1 MAFNFYSDVLGEAYA
16 YKKVKFFD
24 PISGLP
30 AVIKD
35 GPTGVILTTAGDTQL
50 DGNGRVAVYID
61 TSIAWV
67 ILVDGVGPI
76 FKLIPLFLR
85 ESADGTKQYIVDNR
99 GFFKTTLLTPQ
110 QASTIE
116 AMLSSGV
123 VTSVGGQTGAVT
135 LSALHL
141 DKVDNTRDLD
151 KPVSYAVQS
160 ELGLK
165 YQKPTDGIPKTDLS
179 PAVQASLAKADSA
192 LQTLAVTSVQGR
204 TGAVTV
210 TPTDLGLQNAAI
222 FTADQKTALV
232 EAPVGLV
239 TDINTGL
246 YAIDGTGQALSLDNQ
261 PTSQGA
267 AAGSTIG
274 SALAA
279 LAEAVKTVFG
289 TTNQVIVTFDA
300 SGGVTFSL
308 PQDIAPTSSPTFATL
323 NIDKIR
329 GSAGMPT
336 VTLGTGAGTG
346 ATITLTRGSDL
357 KLRVDLTT
365 GTAPVAAATIFTITF
380 AKSYGLY
387 TPPLVDIIPG
397 NRISWQQ
404 QATST
409 GAIGV
414 NLASTTGNAVVIQ
427 SGNTALSASTNYS
440 WNFGFTAQ

>member
-16 YKKVKFFD
+16 YKKIKFFD

-35 GPTGVILTTAGDTQL
+35 GPTGVVLTTAGDTQL

-67 ILVDGVGPI
+67 ILVDGVGPV
-76 FKLIPLFLR
+76 FKISPLFLR
-85 ESADGTKQYIVDNR
+85 ESADGTKQYVVDSK

-110 QASTIE
+110 QASTID
-116 AMLSSGV
+116 ALLSAGV
-123 VTSVGGQTGAVT
+123 VTSLAGMTGVIT

-141 DKVDNTRDLD
+141 DKVDNTPDLE
-151 KPVSYAVQS
+151 KPLSNDAQAA
-160 ELGLK
+160 LGLK

-179 PAVQASLAKADSA
+179 PAVQASLTKADTA
-192 LQTLAVTSVQGR
+192 VQTQAVTSVQGR
-204 TGAVTV
+204 TGAVV
-210 TPTDLGLQNAAI
+210 VSAADLSLQDAAI
-222 FTADQKTALV
+222 YTADQKTASV

-239 TDINTGL
+239 TDVNNGV
-246 YAIDGTGQALSLDNQ
+246 YAIDGTGQALNLDNQ
-261 PTSQGA
+261 PTALGA

-274 SALAA
+274 SALSA

-308 PQDIAPTSSPTFATL
+308 PQDIAPTSSPTFSTL

-329 GSAGMPT
+329 GSAGTPT

-346 ATITLTRGSDL
+346 ASITLTRGSDL

-365 GTAPVAAATIFTITF
+365 GTAPAAASTIFTITF
-380 AKSYGLY
+380 AKSYGAA
-387 TPPLVDIIPG
+387 TAPIVDIIPG

-414 NLASTTGNAVVIQ
+414 NLATTTGNAVVIQ
-427 SGNTALSASTNYS
+427 SGNTALAASTNYS